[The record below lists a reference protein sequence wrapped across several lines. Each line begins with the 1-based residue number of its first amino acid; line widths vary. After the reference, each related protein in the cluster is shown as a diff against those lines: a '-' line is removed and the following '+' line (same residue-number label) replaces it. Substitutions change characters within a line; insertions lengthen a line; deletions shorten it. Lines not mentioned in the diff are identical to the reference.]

1 MQTDSAL
8 AVPGNG
14 CRSSCF
20 DDCGAGAWALQMIE
34 GAWFGLPTSSMTLH
48 ACFAIADWLPAGAR
62 VTIPTD
68 DLRSFFVP
76 SRVFRGRPISL
87 AVFDQEIAAR
97 STKSR
102 KKKCLMAMT
111 RTPLTTTM
119 IWLDRVW
126 LIDFGDT
133 DR

>member
-1 MQTDSAL
+1 
-8 AVPGNG
+8 
-14 CRSSCF
+14 
-20 DDCGAGAWALQMIE
+20 MIE
-34 GAWFGLPTSSMTLH
+34 GAWFGFPASMTLH
-48 ACFAIADWLPAGAR
+48 ACFAIADWLRAGDAGHDTNGRPA
-62 VTIPTD
+62 I
-68 DLRSFFVP
+68 FFVP

-119 IWLDRVW
+119 IWLDRMW